1 NHIRLCNYPFDA
13 CESVLRQSCIGV
25 KKEENVASRRLS
37 TMIHLARALLH
48 GGRYHTRAMPQG
60 DVDAAIGTA
69 RVDSNDFMGAFVLLD
84 RSESRRQVAGFVK
97 DRNDDGDHRQ
107 SFRPIIQTSASRFLS
122 LLVGTG
128 PPGGPPLNAYFCT
141 RVSKRILR
149 TILAFSGSGTEKVM
163 RHPTGYEQTNLKRRN
178 SYV

>member
-1 NHIRLCNYPFDA
+1 
-13 CESVLRQSCIGV
+13 
-25 KKEENVASRRLS
+25 
-37 TMIHLARALLH
+37 MIHLARALLH

-69 RVDSNDFMGAFVLLD
+69 RVDSNDFVGAFVLLD

-107 SFRPIIQTSASRFLS
+107 PFRPIIQTSASRFLS

-128 PPGGPPLNAYFCT
+128 PPGGPPSQRLFLYHSFEKDFANHTC
-141 RVSKRILR
+141 L
-149 TILAFSGSGTEKVM
+149 SGSGTEKVT
-163 RHPTGYEQTNLKRRN
+163 RHPTGYEQTKLKRRN
-178 SYV
+178 SYVLKTYHDRSYRIVLHTGSVG